1 MLNHITVACTLD
13 YSLSE
18 WGRNG
23 VLTKKEIVM
32 LWLILS
38 IAAIFLIFIAIAI
51 THVGVEAD
59 RKEQELAEKH
69 FKSEKEV
76 SYGK

>member
-1 MLNHITVACTLD
+1 
-13 YSLSE
+13 
-18 WGRNG
+18 
-23 VLTKKEIVM
+23 M

-51 THVGVEAD
+51 THVGAEAD

-69 FKSEKEV
+69 FAAEKEV

>member
-1 MLNHITVACTLD
+1 
-13 YSLSE
+13 
-18 WGRNG
+18 
-23 VLTKKEIVM
+23 M
-32 LWLILS
+32 LWLTLS

-51 THVGVEAD
+51 THVGAEAD

-69 FKSEKEV
+69 FESEKEV